1 MGKAIDELKSV
12 VMSSGGTIL
21 RHEIVWQNQARIRH
35 DRSRDLSYTTL

>member
-21 RHEIVWQNQARIRH
+21 RHETVTVKS
-35 DRSRDLSYTTL
+35 DDED